1 MIFAYSIIFKV
12 FNKSFL
18 SEIDSKKDKK
28 ICLIL
33 DLGIVRPR
41 PSVRAP
47 RIKARSCL
55 QSSLKQRKREREGPG
70 ERERE
75 LEYVCV

>member
-33 DLGIVRPR
+33 DFGIVRPR

-47 RIKARSCL
+47 RIKARL
-55 QSSLKQRKREREGPG
+55 QSSLEQRKREREREG
-70 ERERE
+70 ERVRICVCEIER
-75 LEYVCV
+75 